1 MGEEV
6 MRVGKDIKTSFRGDV
21 STLQK
26 NITLPGK
33 DVNGKPGPGLDV
45 RISLLKVGDIV
56 LIGISGEVFNEIG
69 MKIKKQSHYNYTF
82 IITHCNGSS
91 GYIVT
96 DKSYKEG
103 GYEPN
108 Y

>member
-1 MGEEV
+1 
-6 MRVGKDIKTSFRGDV
+6 
-21 STLQK
+21 
-26 NITLPGK
+26 
-33 DVNGKPGPGLDV
+33 
-45 RISLLKVGDIV
+45 
-56 LIGISGEVFNEIG
+56 

-82 IITHCNGSS
+82 IIIHCNGSS